1 MRTNVDKAFSE
12 ILIKIKELKDKPI
25 VEITNEDIKTMS
37 PKQRAN
43 NKKSST
49 LSKEEEKE
57 IKEHSMRKR
66 IRKFYR
72 NAKKKCSLM

>member
-25 VEITNEDIKTMS
+25 VEITNEDINTMS
-37 PKQRAN
+37 PERRA

-66 IRKFYR
+66 IKKFYR
-72 NAKKKCSLM
+72 YAKKKCILL